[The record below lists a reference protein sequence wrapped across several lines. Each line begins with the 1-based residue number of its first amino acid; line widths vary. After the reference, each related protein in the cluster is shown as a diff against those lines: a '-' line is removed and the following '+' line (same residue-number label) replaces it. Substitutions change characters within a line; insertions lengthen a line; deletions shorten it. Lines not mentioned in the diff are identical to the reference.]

1 MDVRNFPASF
11 GLYRRRPNF
20 RAAPGTDTGH
30 RARGPRQG
38 DQKSN
43 CLRAENCLAAG
54 GKGIGVS
61 KLSRE
66 QIETLKDRYRIPQ
79 AWRDLGLRG
88 EPPKAGKSCCSP
100 LRDDRHPSFVIIDD
114 GRAAIDFGTG
124 ERFDTPGFIARALNL
139 SPGDGF
145 KRFLEMASGGVNGD
159 CAVVE
164 QNSPREK
171 GVERRAKNWI
181 YPSSENRLT
190 PSSKLL
196 RVIAGFRKSH
206 CKYPDGWVA
215 SNAGW
220 FADSIRGL

>member
-1 MDVRNFPASF
+1 MRGKPSE
-11 GLYRRRPNF
+11 
-20 RAAPGTDTGH
+20 RAH
-30 RARGPRQG
+30 
-38 DQKSN
+38 
-43 CLRAENCLAAG
+43 CLAAAA
-54 GKGIGVS
+54 KEDLIG

-79 AWRDLGLRG
+79 VLRDLGLRG
-88 EPPKAGKSCCSP
+88 EPPNPGKSCCSP
-100 LRDDRHPSFVIIDD
+100 LREDEHPSFLIIDD

-124 ERFDTPGFIARALNL
+124 ERFDAPGFIARALNL
-139 SPGDGF
+139 SPGEGF
-145 KRFLEMASGGVNGD
+145 KQFLEMSSGAVNGD
-159 CAVVE
+159 SPVAK